1 MTKETDDAGPLRQPT
16 PSELRK
22 LVLDYLVHNCYTK
35 TATALVE
42 TKLLGEGE
50 DDEEDEFDEERIQIA
65 EHRLAIRGLI
75 LAGKIDQAIRKMDKH
90 FPAVLGVSKERSV
103 PASKISTASNIP
115 ISVASTHLA
124 LNLRIQSF
132 LELSRTLPLPNPSET
147 LLTSTERIPSPSMAS
162 KTGQQAASSTD
173 RASQKKKQA
182 ALLTAAQS
190 LLIETNRLEP
200 KYRALYLKEL
210 TEVSVVMAYPQPEL
224 SPAKTYLGMER
235 RQALAE
241 QVDAA
246 ILFRTVQPPHSPISQ
261 LVRHTT
267 TVWSELAEENVL
279 LPTDRPTNLESALV
293 PKGTKFPRTVQERAQ
308 LFSLASFLGAKP

>member
-1 MTKETDDAGPLRQPT
+1 M
-16 PSELRK
+16 
-22 LVLDYLVHNCYTK
+22 DYLVHNCYTK
-35 TATALVE
+35 TATAFVE
-42 TKLLGEGE
+42 TKPFGEGE
-50 DDEEDEFDEERIQIA
+50 DDEENAFDEERIEIA
-65 EHRLAIRGLI
+65 EHRQGRKLTISNLPIRISHLFPIIEIRGLI
-75 LAGKIDQAIRKMDKH
+75 LAGKIDQAIRKVDKH
-90 FPAVLGVSKERSV
+90 FPSVLSASKERSV
-103 PASKISTASNIP
+103 PSSNISAASNIP

-132 LELSRTLPLPNPSET
+132 LELSRTLPLPHPSET
-147 LLTSTERIPSPSMAS
+147 LLTSTERNMSPSMAS
-162 KTGQQAASSTD
+162 KTGQQAASSMD

-210 TEVSVVMAYPQPEL
+210 TEVSVVMAYLQPES

-246 ILFRTVQPPHSPISQ
+246 ILCRCRSPYVMLS
-261 LVRHTT
+261 
-267 TVWSELAEENVL
+267 SL
-279 LPTDRPTNLESALV
+279 LSYP
-293 PKGTKFPRTVQERAQ
+293 
-308 LFSLASFLGAKP
+308 

>member
-1 MTKETDDAGPLRQPT
+1 VAPIQGPLRRT
-16 PSELRK
+16 GDLTAVVVFKRK

-42 TKLLGEGE
+42 TQLFGEGE
-50 DDEEDEFDEERIQIA
+50 DDEEFDQERIEIA
-65 EHRLAIRGLI
+65 EHRQGRKLPYPTPPIYFSYLFPITEIRGLI
-75 LAGKIDQAIRKMDKH
+75 LAGKIDQAIRKLDKH
-90 FPAVLGVSKERSV
+90 FPSVLNASKERSV
-103 PASKISTASNIP
+103 PASKISAASNIP

-132 LELSRTLPLPNPSET
+132 LELSRTSPLPHPSEI
-147 LLTSTERIPSPSMAS
+147 LLTSTERILSPSVAS

-173 RASQKKKQA
+173 KVSQKKKQT
-182 ALLTAAQS
+182 ALLGAAQS

-210 TEVSVVMAYPQPEL
+210 TEVSVVMAYPQPEF

-246 ILFRTVQPPHSPISQ
+246 ILCRHRSPFVTLS
-261 LVRHTT
+261 
-267 TVWSELAEENVL
+267 
-279 LPTDRPTNLESALV
+279 
-293 PKGTKFPRTVQERAQ
+293 
-308 LFSLASFLGAKP
+308 SLSPDV

>member
-1 MTKETDDAGPLRQPT
+1 
-16 PSELRK
+16 
-22 LVLDYLVHNCYTK
+22 
-35 TATALVE
+35 
-42 TKLLGEGE
+42 
-50 DDEEDEFDEERIQIA
+50 
-65 EHRLAIRGLI
+65 
-75 LAGKIDQAIRKMDKH
+75 MDKH
-90 FPAVLGVSKERSV
+90 FPSVLSVSKERSV

-115 ISVASTHLA
+115 ISVASTHLS

-132 LELSRTLPLPNPSET
+132 LELSRTLPFPHPSET
-147 LLTSTERIPSPSMAS
+147 HLTPTERIPSQSMAS
-162 KTGQQAASSTD
+162 MTGQQAASSMD
-173 RASQKKKQA
+173 KASQKKKQA
-182 ALLTAAQS
+182 ALLAAAQS

-246 ILFRTVQPPHSPISQ
+246 ILCRHRSPYATLYSLSHYSLQTDLVRTVQPPHSPISQ

-267 TVWSELAEENVL
+267 TVWSQLAEENVL
-279 LPTDRPTNLESALV
+279 LPTDRPTNLESSLI
-293 PKGTKFPRTVQERAQ
+293 PKATKFPRTVQEVRASNR
-308 LFSLASFLGAKP
+308 LVRLVI